1 MITPRR
7 LRTTRGLLAAFIV
20 AWQILTFAS
29 SPELWPHAHSSAV
42 LPVLFAIVIAIW
54 LATLVLLFQRSHSVG
69 PIRGLQI
76 LNFLVLLAI
85 AAYEI
90 AAAANAEDVWSSG
103 ASVVTLSVAIAG
115 LAFPLYIALAVI
127 FAVAIG
133 EVIYLHGLDAVTYA
147 SLAIGEEV
155 SFGAYALAVG
165 IAAAVSASA
174 LTRLTDRRRAAEST
188 GSHLES
194 GVEAAELSAAELR
207 AQEVL
212 IHESVLNTLTALSQ
226 GAAESV
232 SQKVLR
238 ERIEEA
244 HRVLTAVTSTPSPQ
258 SHVTTSIFDLRV
270 VTQDIVGRLQST
282 GVHVRVKGSAR
293 EGLPPEVVRALG
305 GAVREALLNIERHSQ
320 ASEVLVELRVIRG
333 AGLRITVSDDGVGF
347 DSSQP
352 ATRFGLSQAIRQSVS
367 DSGGRVDVQS
377 TPGRGTTLEVSW
389 APRPTSQSLLR
400 SLSASI
406 ALPTLAAFAAYA
418 IFAALQSMP
427 EVNYPTL
434 NLLSLLAIVA
444 GMGCVGLAAA
454 RGSHM
459 SRWLI
464 LGVGLAA
471 VGYLMQEAS
480 TGNQS
485 GGLEWAA
492 EPVAVTLFVANVI
505 GPGIT
510 WLLTIPVWFV
520 IQGNPLAEI
529 LAPGFIIIALGV
541 VLGAGLRANSRALIA
556 AEVHVGDSRTRIA
569 GANFAL
575 KSMQAR
581 GEVVGHSATADYLQ
595 EILGRERIEF
605 DASDRALLA
614 QHEAYIRSVM
624 TLDPASNDLD
634 LNIAHLAEMAWDRR
648 VRIDIRL
655 GSPTFRRQD
664 FGCLPSDSFEVLA
677 SALTRACPDSVARLT
692 VLQDEVSQGAAIR
705 LVYTP
710 RDGEPLCSEQELV
723 TPQSLVEVALGSVS
737 AHQGDGE

>member
-7 LRTTRGLLAAFIV
+7 VRTTRGLLAAFIV
-20 AWQILTFAS
+20 AWQILTFAT
-29 SPELWPHAHSSAV
+29 SPDLWPHAHSSAA
-42 LPVLFAIVIAIW
+42 LPVLFAIVVAIW
-54 LATLVLLFQRSHSVG
+54 VSTLVLLFQRSDSLG
-69 PIRGLQI
+69 PVRGLQV

-85 AAYEI
+85 AAYEM
-90 AAAANAEDVWSSG
+90 AAAANAEDVWASG
-103 ASVVTLSVAIAG
+103 ASVVTLSVAMAG
-115 LAFPLYIALAVI
+115 LAFPLYVALAVI
-127 FAVAIG
+127 LAVVIA
-133 EVIYLHGLDAVTYA
+133 EVIYLHGLDSVTYA

-174 LTRLTDRRRAAEST
+174 LTRLTDRRRAAEFT
-188 GSHLES
+188 GSELQS
-194 GVEAAELSAAELR
+194 GVAAAESSAADLR

-232 SQKVLR
+232 PQEVLR
-238 ERIEEA
+238 KRIEEA
-244 HRVLTAVTSTPSPQ
+244 HRVLTTVTSGPSPQ
-258 SHVTTSIFDLRV
+258 TTSNSSTFDMREI
-270 VTQDIVGRLQST
+270 TQDIVERLQT
-282 GVHVRVKGSAR
+282 NGARVRVKGTAR
-293 EGLPPEVVRALG
+293 EGFPPEVSRALG
-305 GAVREALLNIERHSQ
+305 GAVREALLNTERHSQ
-320 ASEVLVELRVIRG
+320 ASEVLVELRAIRG

-352 ATRFGLSQAIRQSVS
+352 STRFGLSQAIRQSVI
-367 DSGGRVDVQS
+367 DTGGRVDVRS
-377 TPGRGTTLEVSW
+377 APGRGTTLEVSW
-389 APRPTSQSLLR
+389 TPRPTSQSLLR
-400 SLSASI
+400 SLRASI
-406 ALPTLAAFAAYA
+406 ALPTLAAFAGYA
-418 IFAALQSMP
+418 LFAAIQSAP
-427 EVNYPTL
+427 EVDFPTL
-434 NLLSLLAIVA
+434 NLLSLLFIVA
-444 GMGCVGLAAA
+444 GMGCVGLAAT
-454 RGSHM
+454 RSSHV

-480 TGNQS
+480 TGNES
-485 GGLEWAA
+485 AGLEWAA
-492 EPVAVTLFVANVI
+492 EPVAVTLFVSNVI

-556 AEVHVGDSRTRIA
+556 AEAQAGDSRTRIE
-569 GANFAL
+569 GANSAL

-581 GEVVGHSATADYLQ
+581 GEVVGHSATAEYLQ
-595 EILGRERIEF
+595 EILDREDIEF

-624 TLDPASNDLD
+624 SLDPASSDLD
-634 LNIAHLAEMAWDRR
+634 SNIAQLAEMAWDRR

-655 GSPTFRRQD
+655 GSPVLRRQD
-664 FGCLPSDSFEVLA
+664 FGSLPLDSFELLA
-677 SALTRACPDSVARLT
+677 SALHRARPDSVARLT
-692 VLQDEVSQGAAIR
+692 VLHDEADHVAAIR

-710 RDGEPLCSEQELV
+710 LDGEPLCSDRDLAA
-723 TPQSLVEVALGSVS
+723 PQSLVEVALGSVR
-737 AHQGDGE
+737 AQ